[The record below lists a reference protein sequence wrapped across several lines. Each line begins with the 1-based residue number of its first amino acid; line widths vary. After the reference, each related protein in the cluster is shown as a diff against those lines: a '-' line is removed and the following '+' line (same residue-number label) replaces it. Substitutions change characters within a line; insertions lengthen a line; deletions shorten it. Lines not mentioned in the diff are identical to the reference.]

1 MLVVIIEERFWLWRV
16 EMIEEIRRLLVE
28 GQIPKFV
35 TDEQCRFGIRLEF
48 PDEGVI
54 DLGGE
59 QVIEHVHGGGEQ
71 DTLIRLAGAPA
82 HDLGQEGLANPG
94 ISDKDQV
101 GAVGDKGQ
109 IEQTQYAI
117 LVLRTALVM
126 SEVKRVDAGLGL

>member
-1 MLVVIIEERFWLWRV
+1 VAGGNDLV
-16 EMIEEIRRLLVE
+16 EEIRRLLVQ

-35 TDEQCRFGIRLEF
+35 TDEQCGFGIRLEF

-71 DTLIRLAGAPA
+71 DALIRLAGAPA
-82 HDLGQEGLANPG
+82 HDLGQKRFSDAR
-94 ISDKDQV
+94 ISDENQV
-101 GAVGDKGQ
+101 GAVGDKAQ
-109 IEQTQYAI
+109 VEQAKDAI
-117 LVLRTALVM
+117 LVLRAALVM